1 MAHLT
6 NYDAATRVAY
16 ETAVSALPPL
26 TRVIFLLH
34 RVDSLSY
41 GAIARRLS
49 IGVLAVESGL
59 ADAIYRIC
67 CTLNGDTPKR
77 TTPEPL
83 AEAHALLSQRHR
95 CYCERHIC
103 ALGIAPRIAL
113 QNDDTDVAVMVAT
126 PLSMPAAELQ
136 TFVLSQIENL
146 SRAQIAL
153 RMGTFRWMVHW
164 RLLRGLRHFARS
176 PASFERWLCNI

>member
-1 MAHLT
+1 MAHVP
-6 NYDAATRVAY
+6 NYDAATRVAF

-34 RVDSLSY
+34 RVDGLSY
-41 GAIARRLS
+41 GAIAHRLS

-67 CTLNGDTPKR
+67 STLNGDAPKR
-77 TTPEPL
+77 ATPAPL

-103 ALGIAPRIAL
+103 ALGIAPRVAL
-113 QNDDTDVAVMVAT
+113 QNDDTDVAVMLVML
-126 PLSMPAAELQ
+126 LSMPAAELQ

-146 SRAQIAL
+146 SHAQIAL
-153 RMGTFRWMVHW
+153 RMGTFRWMVRR
-164 RLLRGLRHFARS
+164 RLLRGLRHFARC
-176 PASFERWLCNI
+176 PAWFERWLHDI